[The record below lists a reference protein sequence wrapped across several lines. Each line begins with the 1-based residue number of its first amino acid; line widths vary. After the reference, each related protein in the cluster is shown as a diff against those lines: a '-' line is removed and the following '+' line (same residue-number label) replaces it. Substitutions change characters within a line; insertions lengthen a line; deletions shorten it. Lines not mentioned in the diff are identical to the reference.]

1 MGRVSGKV
9 AIVTGA
15 AGGLGAADAAMLAR
29 EGAQVIITD
38 VNQAGEETA
47 AGIPGALFIHHDV
60 SSEEGW
66 AHVMQVVEERYGR
79 LDVLV
84 NNAGIVD
91 FKTIEECSLKDFR
104 RLYAVHVE
112 GTFLG
117 CQNAIKLMKKSGGG
131 SIINMCSTTALIGYS
146 LVVAYASAKGAIRSM
161 TRNVAVHC
169 QEQGYNIRA
178 NAIFPGIIA
187 TQMMQA
193 SVDEVVRRGIA
204 FPEGDPAKMPKAGV
218 PDDIANL
225 VLYLA
230 SDESR
235 LVNATEIVIDDAS
248 VSR

>member
-1 MGRVSGKV
+1 MGRVQGKV
-9 AIVTGA
+9 AIITGA
-15 AGGLGAADAAMLAR
+15 ATGLGAADAAMLAR
-29 EGAQVIITD
+29 EGARVILTD
-38 VNQAGEETA
+38 VNPAGEQTA

-60 SSEEGW
+60 TQEEDW
-66 AHVMQVVEERYGR
+66 ARVMQRVEERFGR

-84 NNAGIVD
+84 NNAGIVQ
-91 FKTIEECSLKDFR
+91 FKTIEECSLADFR
-104 RLYAVHVE
+104 KLYAVHVE

-117 CQNAIKLMKKSGGG
+117 CQNGIRLMKKSGGG
-131 SIINMCSTTALIGYS
+131 SIINMASTTALVGYS
-146 LVVAYASAKGAIRSM
+146 LVTAYTAAKGAIRAL

-178 NAIFPGIIA
+178 NVIFPGIIA

-204 FPEGDPAKMPKAGV
+204 FPAADPATQPKPGV

-235 LVNATEIVIDDAS
+235 LINATEIVIDDAS
-248 VSR
+248 VAR